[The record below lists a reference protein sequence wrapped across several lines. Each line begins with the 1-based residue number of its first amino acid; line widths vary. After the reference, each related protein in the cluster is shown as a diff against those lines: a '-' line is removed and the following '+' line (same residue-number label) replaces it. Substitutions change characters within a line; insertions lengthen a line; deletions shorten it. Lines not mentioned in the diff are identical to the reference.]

1 MKIVDLIKTLQEEL
15 KVLEGESYQRHNPE
29 YADEHMYYNALCESF
44 DEIDGTALDLLRKK
58 IQNENKNYE
67 KFNVDYAS
75 HLQGLV
81 GYNYQV
87 NKMSLHD
94 IVEKVII
101 PELTSANKWIYSLGR
116 K

>member
-1 MKIVDLIKTLQEEL
+1 MKIVDLIKTLEEEL
-15 KVLEGESYQRHNPE
+15 KVLEGESYQRHTPE

-58 IQNENKNYE
+58 IQNENKDYE
-67 KFNVDYAS
+67 NFNIDYES
-75 HLQGLV
+75 HLKGLV
-81 GYNYQV
+81 AYNYAEREM
-87 NKMSLHD
+87 NLHD

-101 PELTSANKWIYSLGR
+101 PELIAANKWIYSLGR